1 MNAVAFSPKGEYCVS
16 GGNDNHI
23 FVWKLN
29 LEVDG
34 QEVVKEKVV
43 QEVTTNVNNK
53 PETSRV
59 PMRVLD
65 DDLRQL
71 EIEEKENKAG
81 AGQVNQ
87 ETLQQLKSINKNLN
101 TLTQTVL
108 LMEKRLTLV
117 EDQIKLMGQK

>member
-43 QEVTTNVNNK
+43 QEVTNVNNK